1 MPDLKIIPPLPN
13 EEKSANIPAP
23 EYAKKKKW
31 PKRAVYFFIFAGVSV
46 VFFFSQA
53 IISDHSS
60 YSWIKRM
67 PIVKQFNTLVEG
79 ADKKLK
85 GENEDRVNILLL
97 GMGGKGHDGAYL
109 TDTIMLASIKPSEGK
124 VFLLSI
130 PRDLVVPVEG
140 QGWKKINSINSLAEM
155 KEPGSGGRATA
166 DAIGDLLDLPVHYY
180 LRVDFEGFI
189 NIVDELDGI
198 NVYVENTLDD
208 YSYPVLGNEDAAWN
222 SRYEHLHVDT
232 GWQEMDGS
240 LALKFSRSRHAY
252 GSEGSDFARARRQ
265 QKVIEA
271 VKDKALSLNMVFKPM
286 AIKNIIDALNEHVS
300 VNFELW
306 EIYRLYDL
314 AKNISKENIINKV
327 LDTSAEG
334 LLVSGT
340 GQEGAYILSPRSG
353 DFAEIQY
360 LAQSAFSA
368 PPAAESGKVSTE
380 KTTIEVKNG
389 TWINGL
395 AGQVSVDL
403 ERYGF
408 VVTKISNSSRQNFQK
423 SVIYDLTFGDK
434 KESLRML
441 KEKTG
446 ANVSFNLPDWL
457 TEELKME
464 NEKTANIVQPDFIII
479 LGTDANE

>member
-1 MPDLKIIPPLPN
+1 MTDLKNTPPLSD
-13 EEKSANIPAP
+13 EEKGADIAAP

-31 PKRAVYFFIFAGVSV
+31 PKRAVYFLIFLGISV
-46 VFFFSQA
+46 AFFFSQA
-53 IISDHSS
+53 IISDRSS

-85 GENEDRVNILLL
+85 GEDEDRVNILLL

-109 TDTIMLASIKPSEGK
+109 TDTIMLASLKPSEGK

-140 QGWKKINSINSLAEM
+140 QGWRKINSINSFAEA
-155 KEPGSGGRATA
+155 KEPGSGGQATA
-166 DAIGDLLDLPVHYY
+166 DAIGDLLDLPIHYY
-180 LRVDFEGFI
+180 LRVDFEGFMK
-189 NIVDELDGI
+189 IVDELGGI

-300 VNFELW
+300 TSFEIW
-306 EIYRLYDL
+306 EIYKFYDL
-314 AKNISKENIINKV
+314 AKNISKENISNKV

-334 LLVSGT
+334 LLVNGT
-340 GQEGAYILSPRSG
+340 GQDGAYILSPRSG

-360 LAQSAFSA
+360 LAKSAFSA
-368 PPAAESGKVSTE
+368 PSTVESEKVSVE

-395 AGQVSVDL
+395 AGQASVDL

-423 SVIYDLTFGDK
+423 SVIYDLTFGEK
-434 KESLRML
+434 KESLQML

-457 TEELKME
+457 TEELKTE
-464 NEKTANIVQPDFIII
+464 NENKANTTPPDFILI
-479 LGTDANE
+479 LGTDANK